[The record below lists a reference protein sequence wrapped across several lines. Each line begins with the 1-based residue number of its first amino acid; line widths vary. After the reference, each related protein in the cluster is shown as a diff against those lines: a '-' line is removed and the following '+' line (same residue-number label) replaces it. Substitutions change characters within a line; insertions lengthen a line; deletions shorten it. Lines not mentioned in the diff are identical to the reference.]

1 MKNLFYPLL
10 FATALVSIAC
20 SNDLESDGDVI
31 DPSNKTA
38 ISFVGEDN
46 SAARTRAGFADATLI
61 AMHIR
66 STNALDTSKILET
79 RTYANALKD
88 AAQSPVSNSDI
99 QAPSDDN
106 VCYWDD
112 AYGRDAQLSV
122 FAVAVPKTTT
132 VTNNGKTLVNL
143 LTGSRAWS
151 TGKLSE
157 SIEWHVSPDQ
167 SGASTVIP
175 DLTTID
181 AEDLTYSNN
190 ISKDGTGGAKSYNY
204 TATDYTDVN
213 NGYLMF
219 RLKDNTITDGPGKFD
234 QGNLKFNHALSRVTI
249 NLFKSSDFGTGSFD
263 FTADT
268 DGTITNVKFLKAP
281 TSGKLNMETGVW
293 ANDEATTGIT
303 KMATASELAD
313 GASFSLIAQMLPG
326 YVITD
331 GDNHNVLQFI
341 IDDNKYFI
349 TQDMMFGAL
358 NGKDGITE
366 STTNTITMEKG
377 RNYVFNITVGK
388 TKIINVTATLEPW
401 TYVTAEDQK
410 MDNSHITLSLFG
422 SNGDASSNFDLYRL
436 NDASDAISTE
446 ASSANNWGGN
456 YTTTNK
462 ATLTQNGTKWETNWY
477 FENNKAFY
485 HFRTVNAGTT
495 IVGADDDTVD
505 DYFVINS
512 GSTDYHWGAPILKQV
527 TVGGVTSAVTS
538 PFQYDVTNGY
548 AAIISPAIG
557 ATNSTIALT
566 ELHMMSK
573 IDVIL
578 RTTKDE
584 SADHV
589 TLETGTTPAQCE
601 VSLTYFYA
609 DGKVNMGNG
618 LVTVTSTTLTNSAT
632 FTAPKAGIDKTD
644 GTYNKT
650 GAFTYY
656 VVPQALV
663 RTSGDNLYVG
673 ITIKTP
679 DNNQYYVV
687 KKLSEIVASANGGSQ
702 NQTANSAITYWY
714 PNHNYTY
721 TFTLTKAGIKNVT
734 CTVEKWTE
742 VTAKDQTITLED

>member
-167 SGASTVIP
+167 SGTSTVIP

-234 QGNLKFNHALSRVTI
+234 QGNLKFNHALSRITVT
-249 NLFKSSDFGTGSFD
+249 LEKGTGYGEGSFKFPVD
-263 FTADT
+263 DEGKVTS
-268 DGTITNVKFLKAP
+268 NVKVLGVP
-281 TSGKLNMETGVW
+281 ISGDLDIENGSWKNVKTAE
-293 ANDEATTGIT
+293 IT
-303 KMATASELAD
+303 KMYTTETTSSAACTLK
-313 GASFSLIAQMLPG
+313 AQLLPG

-331 GDNHNVLQFI
+331 GNDKDNVLEFI

-349 TQDMMFGAL
+349 TQDMMFDAL
-358 NGKDGITE
+358 KGKDGITE
-366 STTNTITMEKG
+366 STTSTITMEKG
-377 RNYVFNITVGK
+377 RNYVFNIKVGK
-388 TKIINVTATLEPW
+388 SKIINVTATLEPW
-401 TYVTAEDQK
+401 TDVNAEKQT
-410 MDNSHITLSLFG
+410 MDNSHITLSLFTNSDG
-422 SNGDASSNFDLYRL
+422 SACDNFDLYRL
-436 NDASDAISTE
+436 NDESTNISTE
-446 ASSANNWGGN
+446 TRDDAKNWGGN
-456 YTTTNK
+456 YTDK
-462 ATLTQNGTKWETNWY
+462 AEKEKKNGKWETSWY

-485 HFRTVNAGTT
+485 HFRTVNAGTDIKEKNT
-495 IVGADDDTVD
+495 DKD
-505 DYFVINS
+505 DYFEIYS
-512 GSTDYHWGAPILKQV
+512 GAQDTHDYHWGAPFVKG
-527 TVGGVTSAVTS
+527 TTS
-538 PFQYDVTNGY
+538 PIAYSTTEGY
-548 AAIISPAIG
+548 AASLSPAIG
-557 ATNSTIALT
+557 ATNSTINIT
-566 ELHMMSK
+566 ELHMMSN
-573 IDVIL
+573 INVVL
-578 RTTKDE
+578 RTTKDTSSE
-584 SADHV
+584 HV
-589 TLETGTTPAQCE
+589 VLEKTETNGSTTTTKQCE

-609 DGKVNMGNG
+609 NGQVKMGNG
-618 LVTVTSTTLTNSAT
+618 LVSTTGGLSNSVP
-632 FTAPKAGIDKTD
+632 FYAPEAGIDKTSD
-644 GTYNKT
+644 AKYNST
-650 GAFTYY
+650 GAFTFA

-663 RTSGDNLYVG
+663 RSTGEHLYVG

-687 KKLSEIVASANGGSQ
+687 EKLSEIIASANGGSQ
-702 NQTANSAITYWY
+702 NQTANSAVTFWY
-714 PNHNYTY
+714 PNHKYTY
-721 TFTLTKAGIKNVT
+721 TFILTKTGIKNVT
-734 CTVEKWTE
+734 CTVEKWTD
-742 VTAKDQTITLED
+742 VTAKEQTITLEN